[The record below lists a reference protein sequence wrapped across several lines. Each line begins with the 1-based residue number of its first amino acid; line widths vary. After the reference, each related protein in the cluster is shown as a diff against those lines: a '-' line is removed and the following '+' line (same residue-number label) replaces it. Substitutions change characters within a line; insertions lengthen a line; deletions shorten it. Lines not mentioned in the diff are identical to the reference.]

1 MVFGGILFYRSDVH
15 RIRKRELYEHS
26 QCVTISSENDGK
38 PQKANQSFSNSIVKQ
53 RGHLVIKSIFGL
65 GLYHHVSWVYI
76 QGQTYGSQ
84 TEFRYSKCK
93 LFMDT

>member
-53 RGHLVIKSIFGL
+53 KERAFGHKEHIWSWTLPPCILGIYSRTNIWKS
-65 GLYHHVSWVYI
+65 
-76 QGQTYGSQ
+76 
-84 TEFRYSKCK
+84 
-93 LFMDT
+93 D